1 MMNWRISA
9 FIVIALV
16 LTGCATTPE
25 PTPTRSGMDRVSPVR
40 GAEINTR
47 LGFGYIERGDYQTAL
62 EKFQTALNHDSD
74 HVPAHL
80 GAALIYEQIGDSTRS
95 GQHYRRA
102 VRLAPN
108 DGGTLNS
115 YGVYLCRQGEYEQ
128 AEQQFLAAVRDPF
141 YDTPQVAWA
150 NAGTC
155 ARRNG
160 DLETAN
166 QHLRRALDIDP
177 EYSEPLYHLAEV
189 YYQQG
194 EAFRAR
200 AFLQRFEAAADPEPG
215 ALLLGYRIE
224 HKLDNHGDASEY
236 ARRLEREFPESSQT
250 RELRRELQNHD

>member
-1 MMNWRISA
+1 MMNIRVPL
-9 FIVIALV
+9 VILTVLALI
-16 LTGCATTPE
+16 GCATTPE
-25 PTPTRSGMDRVSPVR
+25 PTSTRTGMDRVSPVR

-47 LGFGYIERGDYQTAL
+47 LGIGYLERGEYQTAL
-62 EKFQTALNHDSD
+62 EKLQIALNHDPD

-80 GAALIYEQIGDSTRS
+80 GAALIYEQINDSSRA

-115 YGVYLCRQGEYEQ
+115 YGVYLCRQGEYRL
-128 AEQQFLAAVRDPF
+128 AEQQFMAAVRDPF

-160 DLETAN
+160 ELETAN
-166 QHLRRALDIDP
+166 QHLRRAVEIDP
-177 EYSEPLYHLAEV
+177 QYPDPLYHLAET

-200 AFLQRFEAAADPEPG
+200 AFLQRFEAVADPEPG

-224 HKLDNHGDASEY
+224 SKLDNHSDANQY
-236 ARRLEREFPESSQT
+236 ASRLEREFPDSSQT
-250 RELRRELQNHD
+250 RELRRELQEDD